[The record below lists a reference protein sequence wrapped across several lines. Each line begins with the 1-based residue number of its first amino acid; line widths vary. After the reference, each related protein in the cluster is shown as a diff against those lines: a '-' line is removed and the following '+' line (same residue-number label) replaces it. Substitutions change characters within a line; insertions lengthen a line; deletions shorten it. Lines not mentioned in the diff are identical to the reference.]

1 MMIDDRLST
10 NKVTMFNSLSRNINP
25 GLQPP
30 VVINWQNLEGGREQ
44 RRSKRTRSA
53 VRGASPQLRTAF
65 PCGGAV
71 NLRGTFAATCAPSAT
86 VASSEPS
93 VTAGWAT
100 LAAEH
105 TRRPRGR
112 GGMRTASWP
121 KSLPEIHESTL
132 GGWTAAV

>member
-1 MMIDDRLST
+1 MQAFLLLGCVVFATSEYIFGSAHMLTDDRLST
-10 NKVTMFNSLSRNINP
+10 NK
-25 GLQPP
+25 
-30 VVINWQNLEGGREQ
+30 NWQNQEGGREQ
-44 RRSKRTRSA
+44 RGSKRTRSA
-53 VRGASPQLRTAF
+53 IRGAPHPLRTVF

-105 TRRPRGR
+105 TRSPRGR
-112 GGMRTASWP
+112 GGDADGF
-121 KSLPEIHESTL
+121 LAQEL
-132 GGWTAAV
+132 A